1 MLMPEVHRVERTIG
15 GRTLS
20 IETGEVAG
28 NSDGAV
34 VVRYGDSVILVTA
47 NMGQPRTGIDF
58 FPLTVDYEERLYPAG
73 KIPGGF
79 NKREGRPSLDAVLAG
94 RLVDR
99 TIRPMFP
106 KGMRN
111 DVQ

>member
-1 MLMPEVHRVERTIG
+1 MPTVHRVERVIG

-28 NSDGAV
+28 NADGAV
-34 VVRYGDSVILVTA
+34 VVRYGDSMILVTA
-47 NMGQPRTGIDF
+47 CMSAQPRTGIDF
-58 FPLTVDYEERLYPAG
+58 FPLTVDYDERLYAAG

-79 NKREGRPSLDAVLAG
+79 IKREGRPSLDAVLAG

-99 TIRPMFP
+99 TIRPLFP
-106 KGMRN
+106 
-111 DVQ
+111 